1 MLGNLLHPAVG
12 TLLSLV
18 LLLTFGAALLV
29 VLAGGAY
36 IAWRDTFDAPPGAPP
51 AFNGIEA

>member
-1 MLGNLLHPAVG
+1 LN
-12 TLLSLV
+12 
-18 LLLTFGAALLV
+18 
-29 VLAGGAY
+29 AGGAY